1 MKYLYGYKKDLVE
14 TIPQKE
20 GEDKQKKE
28 EGEDRIAKLHWNMWL
43 QSLSDCMLVA
53 FVFLPYKIGLL
64 LISLYLTLNIQI
76 NASLISIVF

>member
-28 EGEDRIAKLHWNMWL
+28 EGEDRIAKLH
-43 QSLSDCMLVA
+43 
-53 FVFLPYKIGLL
+53 
-64 LISLYLTLNIQI
+64 
-76 NASLISIVF
+76 